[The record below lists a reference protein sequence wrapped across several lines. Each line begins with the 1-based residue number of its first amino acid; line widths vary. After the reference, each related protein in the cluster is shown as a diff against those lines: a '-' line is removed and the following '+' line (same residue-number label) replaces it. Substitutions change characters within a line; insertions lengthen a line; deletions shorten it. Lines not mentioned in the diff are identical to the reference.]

1 MQPLQNPPLCSRT
14 RLLEEKIND
23 YSVREK
29 SMKFTFSLRYI
40 SPSLVNLLL
49 KSLHEATH
57 AWPWKQHMVCVFLR
71 QCNSF
76 PAYETL
82 LPSLVWIFPLD
93 RKIKISQPIKDEVR
107 IFVLAI
113 HIFSY
118 IS

>member
-1 MQPLQNPPLCSRT
+1 MIT
-14 RLLEEKIND
+14 EEKIKD

-57 AWPWKQHMVCVFLR
+57 AWPWKQHMVTVFLR

-82 LPSLVWIFPLD
+82 LPSLVWIFTAAQ
-93 RKIKISQPIKDEVR
+93 KIKILQSV
-107 IFVLAI
+107 
-113 HIFSY
+113 
-118 IS
+118 